1 MEMKGSAI
9 LLRIFV
15 GEGDRTDG
23 KPLYEALVERAK
35 RAGLAGATVF
45 HGVVGFGATSRIHTA
60 KVLRLSE
67 DLPVVVEIVDRATAI
82 RAFVRGLDAMMQGG
96 MVTLEKVQVHLYRPM
111 LPQKTRVRAR
121 A

>member
-15 GEGDRTDG
+15 GESDKTEG

-45 HGVVGFGATSRIHTA
+45 HGVLGFGATSCIHTT

-67 DLPVVVEIVDRATAI
+67 DLPVVIEIIDRATAI
-82 RAFVRGLDAMMQGG
+82 RTFVRGLDAMMQGG
-96 MVTLEKVQVHLYRPM
+96 MVTLEKVQVHLYKPRSPLKARP
-111 LPQKTRVRAR
+111 PR
-121 A
+121 